1 MLRIV
6 PKCQQYEWG
15 KIGSD
20 SLVAHLAK
28 SAGGDGWVLD
38 ENKPYAE
45 LWMGT
50 HPSGPAT
57 VYSSSSSV
65 PVLLSSW
72 LKDHPET
79 VGLVPAGYPA
89 DDLPFMFKVLSINT
103 ALSIQAHPD
112 KTLAAELHAKFPTVY
127 KDPNHKP
134 EMAIALTKFEG
145 MNGFRPLS
153 EISNHLA
160 QIPELAAILGTEASA
175 QVSEIASAVTGK
187 AAAWGD
193 RIYSSSGMALVEK
206 PTAEQAA
213 LTEKALRL
221 VLKSLLHSP
230 DALVDQQLQAL
241 ISRLQSLQTLPA
253 SDERRT
259 LPFLTDMILRLHNQY
274 PGDRGVLFPL
284 LLNTV
289 ELSPGEA
296 FYMAANEPHAYISGD
311 IMECMALSDNVVR
324 AGLTPKF
331 KDKETLEN
339 MLSYKCAQVS
349 YCKLSTLDAY
359 ARLYRPPPGAFSEFE
374 VEVIVL
380 HAGQTYDL
388 IVHPCA
394 SIIIITSYAKK
405 GDADDGARI
414 SYGDES
420 MPVPAAGAVF
430 YQSAH
435 QPVRLQTGRA
445 SEVVLYRAHINLGAL
460 SE

>member
-1 MLRIV
+1 MLRIT

-15 KIGSD
+15 KIGRD
-20 SLVAHLAK
+20 SLVAQLAE
-28 SAGGDGWVLD
+28 SAGGGDWALE

-57 VYSSSSSV
+57 IHDSSGKS
-65 PVLLSSW
+65 PLLLSAW
-72 LKDHPET
+72 LKEHPET
-79 VGLVPAGYPA
+79 VGIVPAGYRA

-112 KTLAAELHAKFPTVY
+112 KALAAELHAAFPAVY

-145 MNGFRPLS
+145 MNGFRPLR
-153 EISNHLA
+153 EISNHLI
-160 QIPELAAILGTEASA
+160 QIPELAAILGTEVSA
-175 QVSEIASAVTGK
+175 EIVDISAAVSGK
-187 AAAWGD
+187 AGVWRD
-193 RIYSSSGMALVEK
+193 TQYSSSGMAQVDAL
-206 PTAEQAA
+206 TTEQEG

-221 VLKSLLHSP
+221 ALKALLHAP

-241 ISRLQSLQTLPA
+241 VARLLALQVLP
-253 SDERRT
+253 SHHRQRV
-259 LPFLTDMILRLHNQY
+259 LPFLTDMILRLHKQY

-331 KDKETLEN
+331 KDKDTLEK

-349 YCKLSTLDAY
+349 YCKLSTLDAF
-359 ARLYRPPPGAFSEFE
+359 ARLYRPPPCAFSEFE
-374 VEVIVL
+374 VEHIVL
-380 HAGQTYDL
+380 DASQKYDL

-394 SIIIITSYAKK
+394 SIIIITSYSKA
-405 GDADDGARI
+405 GDADDMARI
-414 SYGDES
+414 SYGEES
-420 MPVPAAGAVF
+420 IPIPAAGAVF
-430 YQSAH
+430 YQAAN
-435 QPVRLQTGRA
+435 QAVRFQTGKF
-445 SEVVLYRAHINLGAL
+445 SGVVMYRAHINLGV
-460 SE
+460 